1 VGNGGSIY
9 MLVFGCA
16 LVFAVGATPVMR
28 RAAPWLGVMDQPSS
42 RKVHRRPMPRLGGAA
57 IYGAFIL
64 ALLLL
69 GTRYNIHELVSILL
83 GATLVSFFGLWDDRW
98 GLHPLLKLA
107 GQTLA
112 ALVLVYTGVQVHV
125 FPWPALNVGVT
136 LLWLVGITN
145 ALNLMDN
152 MDGLAGGVGA
162 IAAAFFVLL
171 AAMNGQYLVGA
182 LAAALLGACLGFLI
196 YNFNP
201 ASIFMGDTGALFL
214 GFMLAAVGIKLR
226 FPANVDIVTWMVPV
240 MTLALPIFDTTLVVV
255 SRLRRGLNP
264 LTAAGKDHTSHR
276 LVMLGFTQREAVMAL
291 YLVGGALGVIAIFL
305 TQATVVEGYVVGAT
319 VALVG
324 LYALWKLEMT
334 SSIRFCK
341 NGARRTRSEWC
352 EMGTEHAPR
361 LIMRRG
367 NVNLQTKIDEGT
379 ARVCVLGLGYV
390 GLPLAVG
397 FATWTKARSQP
408 YNRAKVTSGT

>member
-1 VGNGGSIY
+1 MGNGGSIY

-16 LVFAVGATPVMR
+16 LVFAIGATPVMR
-28 RAAPWLGVMDQPSS
+28 RVAPHLGVMDQPSA

-64 ALLLL
+64 ALMLM

-98 GLHPLLKLA
+98 GLRPLLKLG
-107 GQTLA
+107 GQILA
-112 ALVLVYTGVQVHV
+112 TLVLIYSGVRVNV
-125 FPWPALNVGVT
+125 FPWPALNLGVT
-136 LLWLVGITN
+136 ILWVVGITN
-145 ALNLMDN
+145 AMNLMDN

-162 IAAAFFVLL
+162 TAAAFFVLL

-182 LAAALLGACLGFLI
+182 LAAALLGACLGFLL

-240 MTLALPIFDTTLVVV
+240 MTLGLPIFDTTLVVI

-264 LTAAGKDHTSHR
+264 LTAPGKDHTSHR
-276 LVMLGFTQREAVMAL
+276 LVMLGLTQREAVMAL
-291 YLVGGALGVIAIFL
+291 YLVSGALGVIAIFL
-305 TQATVVEGYVVGAT
+305 TQATVMEGYIVGAT

-324 LYALWKLEMT
+324 LLALWKMEQVYISKT
-334 SSIRFCK
+334 HSQEV
-341 NGARRTRSEWC
+341 GQGEPAR
-352 EMGTEHAPR
+352 
-361 LIMRRG
+361 
-367 NVNLQTKIDEGT
+367 KD
-379 ARVCVLGLGYV
+379 
-390 GLPLAVG
+390 
-397 FATWTKARSQP
+397 
-408 YNRAKVTSGT
+408 